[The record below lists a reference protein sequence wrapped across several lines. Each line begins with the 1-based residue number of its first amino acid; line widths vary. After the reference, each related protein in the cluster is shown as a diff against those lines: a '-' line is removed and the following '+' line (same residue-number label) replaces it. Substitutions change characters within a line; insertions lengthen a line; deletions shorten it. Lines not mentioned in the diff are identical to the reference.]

1 MPITGRDIRFT
12 VAARRRLSDR
22 AAPVASRPVY
32 DNLELERRGCA
43 AIIRL
48 DRPDALNALNAPLA
62 EELLHAVRAVAEDD
76 AVRAVCVTGAG
87 RAFSSGGDLRDMTS
101 RALTPDGHPD
111 VETAL
116 STVFHPI
123 LTGLRTMPKPVVAA
137 INGPAVGIGCSL
149 ALSCDLA
156 MAAES
161 AYLLLGFERVGL
173 APDGGA
179 LALIS
184 ARAGAARAA
193 EMALLGGRVDAPK
206 ALRWGLV
213 NEVLPDGE
221 LMDAMHVTLDRLA
234 AGPTRSYAAIK
245 RQLNGWSYAA
255 LDGQLELE
263 ARLQQELA
271 RSGDFAEGVAA
282 FAAKREPDF
291 RG

>member
-1 MPITGRDIRFT
+1 M
-12 VAARRRLSDR
+12 
-22 AAPVASRPVY
+22 Y

-101 RALTPDGHPD
+101 RTLTPDGHPD